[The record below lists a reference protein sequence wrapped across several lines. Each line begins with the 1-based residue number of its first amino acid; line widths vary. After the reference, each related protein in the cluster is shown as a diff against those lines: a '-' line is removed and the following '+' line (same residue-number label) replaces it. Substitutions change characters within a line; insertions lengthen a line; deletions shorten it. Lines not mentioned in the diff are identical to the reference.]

1 MIGRCI
7 LRCLIA
13 AYVFCPTASF
23 GQATAFDPLFADL
36 QNTETTQLFEFSRNG
51 QIIDGPRAARGEP
64 IDVSYL
70 YRKDV
75 LGAIFTR
82 SVLSCLEGIR
92 YCDAIPRRWP
102 TKDLSIK
109 VVAEKGT
116 FGIDEANTI
125 SDALYFTLG
134 QLGFAVPS
142 EPNIEKAHIVIYAG
156 SFEYLLQKTKQLSDN
171 YGVDYYREWKTER
184 DGRFSRDDYYEVSRP
199 AGACYVSTK
208 DFVSAEQI
216 VIFLRPADLTKC
228 LPISLME
235 IAGFGIVRGGYP
247 TLIDDETSYKAATF
261 ADRLFAAMLYHSKFP
276 DEPNEQA
283 LLSFWA
289 TEVDSIY
296 VRTLNDNRK

>member
-1 MIGRCI
+1 MSFMLRMSFIALLLLPKVGFANGVSIDPVFMDFQNAKMI
-7 LRCLIA
+7 
-13 AYVFCPTASF
+13 
-23 GQATAFDPLFADL
+23 
-36 QNTETTQLFEFSRNG
+36 QLFEFSGSG
-51 QIIDGPRAARGEP
+51 QVVDGPRAARGEP
-64 IDVSYL
+64 IDVSHL

-75 LGAIFTR
+75 LGGIFMR

-142 EPNIEKAHIVIYAG
+142 ERNVEAAHIVIYAG
-156 SFEYLLQKTKQLSDN
+156 SFEYLSQKTKQLSDD
-171 YGVDYYREWKTER
+171 YGFDYYSEWKTEH
-184 DGRFSRDDYYEVSRP
+184 DGQFSRDDYYEVSRP
-199 AGACYVSTK
+199 SGACYVSTK

-216 VIFLRPADLTKC
+216 AIFLRPADLTKC

-235 IAGFGIVRGGYP
+235 VAGFGIVRGGYP
-247 TLIDDETSYKAATF
+247 TLIDEEASYKAATF
-261 ADRLFAAMLYHSKFP
+261 ADRLFAAMLYHPNFP
-276 DEPNEQA
+276 AKPSEQA
-283 LLSFWA
+283 LLDFWKKNIDVVYK
-289 TEVDSIY
+289 ENM
-296 VRTLNDNRK
+296 RE